1 MRILFNNTISKRE
14 IDSNGFLIAK
24 DCAILRTG
32 ILNYRDSE
40 LGGNTN
46 KIVKAF
52 LSREEMSKGMETLGN
67 KPVLPKH
74 SFIGSLKGGKDKPI
88 GSIGDS
94 LKIEDRADGLSYLI
108 GNICITDEDSVDEIV
123 KHKREQLSAGYTG
136 DLVKSENPNYD
147 YEVKNIVFNHIAL
160 CKKGRCGSEV
170 AISNSEDEENILL
183 INEEDIEMTE
193 EKEKVCN
200 ACGGTEIKDEKK
212 ELKEEKKVEEKKEE
226 EKKDEVKK
234 EVENEKVEEKKEEK
248 EEKTEEKVEDK
259 KDEDKKEEK
268 VEIKKE
274 EEKIENEIK
283 VSDGKREYDLK
294 EIVKVLL
301 DEVGYHKEHPVD
313 DKSEKKEVSNSIDDM
328 RIQIANEIKEENN
341 KKFAFYNSIKEY
353 VGNIEILN
361 YDLSE
366 LANKSA
372 EKLGLNLKDNMSVN
386 ERVSFVNGYVEG
398 LKANSIN
405 IQNENAC
412 NHKKGYKEVII
423 KNC

>member
-1 MRILFNNTISKRE
+1 MKILFNNTISKRE

-40 LGGNTN
+40 LGGNTD

-183 INEEDIEMTE
+183 INEKDIEMTE

-200 ACGGTEIKDEKK
+200 ACGETEIKDEKK

-226 EKKDEVKK
+226 EKKDK
-234 EVENEKVEEKKEEK
+234 
-248 EEKTEEKVEDK
+248 
-259 KDEDKKEEK
+259 DKKEEK
-268 VEIKKE
+268 NEEKAEIKKE

-283 VSDGKREYDLK
+283 VSDGKKEYDLI

-301 DEVGYHKEHPVD
+301 DEVGYHKKHPVD

-341 KKFAFYNSIKEY
+341 KKFAFYNSVKEY